1 MTRRVVD
8 TSTLIFLARIGRLEL
23 LRLGVQHVLLPSE
36 VMAEIRAGQDEVYSL
51 VQTYGGKWLQEC
63 SVSADNVE
71 YVQGL
76 GRGERAVL
84 SQAVA
89 CGVRSVAMDDLAAR
103 KVAH

>member
-23 LRLGVQHVLLPSE
+23 LRLGVQQVLVPSE

-51 VQTYGGKWLQEC
+51 VQTYGGKWLQGC